1 LLIIALVLALA
12 NAFLAGFHGSAA
24 VVATVISSRALT
36 PRVALLSAAAAAWIG
51 PLLLGTAVA
60 NTISRE
66 LIVPAALSQEVL
78 ICGLAAAASWIAITW
93 LVGIPCS
100 ASQATIGGLLG
111 ASVTAAG
118 LNAIQPLGLIKTLV
132 GLFVSPPLGLLAGL
146 WIMRVMLMVFQNATP
161 RINALFRRVQLITTL
176 GLALTVGSND
186 AQKFMGLIALALV
199 LAGQTSH
206 YHIPTWVMVAS
217 ATAFA
222 LGMLSGGYR
231 LIRTLGARIFKI
243 RPVHS
248 LSAQTAAGLVVLT
261 ASLIGLPVSSTQVI
275 STAVFGVG
283 TAERLSKVRWQIARE
298 MLTAWALTLPV
309 TAGLAGLWLWM
320 WKGSGL

>member
-1 LLIIALVLALA
+1 MFIIALLLALA
-12 NAFLAGFHGSAA
+12 NAYLAGFHGSAA

-36 PRVALLSAAAAAWIG
+36 PRVALLSAAAAAWLG

-60 NTISRE
+60 NTISQE
-66 LIVPAALSQEVL
+66 LITREALSETVL
-78 ICGLAAAASWIAITW
+78 ICGLAAAASWITFTW
-93 LVGIPCS
+93 LAGLPCS

-111 ASVTAAG
+111 ASVMAAG
-118 LNAIQPLGLIKTLV
+118 LNAIQPLGLIKTLI
-132 GLFVSPPLGLLAGL
+132 GLFISPPLGLLAGL
-146 WIMRVMLMVFQNATP
+146 WMMRGMLRVFQNATP
-161 RINALFRRVQLITTL
+161 RINILFRRVQLITTL

-199 LAGQTSH
+199 LAGHSQS
-206 YHIPTWVMVAS
+206 YQLPPWVIVAS

-298 MLTAWALTLPV
+298 MLTAWVLTLPV
-309 TAGLAGLWLWM
+309 TAGLAGLGLWL

>member
-1 LLIIALVLALA
+1 MHIIALALALA

-24 VVATVISSRALT
+24 VVATVISSRALS
-36 PRVALLSAAAAAWIG
+36 PRVALLSAAALAWLG
-51 PLLLGTAVA
+51 PLVLGTAVA
-60 NTISRE
+60 DTISRQ
-66 LIVPAALSQEVL
+66 LIAPAALSLEVL
-78 ICGLAAAASWIAITW
+78 ICGLASAACWVTLTW
-93 LVGIPCS
+93 LIGIPCS

-111 ASVTAAG
+111 ASLTVAG
-118 LNAIQPLGLIKTLV
+118 FSAIQPVGLIKTLL

-146 WIMRVMLMVFQNATP
+146 WMMRAMLALFQNATP
-161 RINALFRRVQLITTL
+161 RVNVLFRRLQLGTTL

-186 AQKFMGLIALALV
+186 AQKFMGLIALALF
-199 LAGQTSH
+199 LGGATPND
-206 YHIPTWVMVAS
+206 HIPTWVILAS
-217 ATAFA
+217 GTAFA

-231 LIRTLGARIFKI
+231 LIRTLGARIIKV

-248 LSAQTAAGLVVLT
+248 LSAQTSSGLVVLF

-283 TAERLSKVRWQIARE
+283 SAERLSKVRWQIARE

-309 TAGLAGLWLWM
+309 TAGLAGLSLWL